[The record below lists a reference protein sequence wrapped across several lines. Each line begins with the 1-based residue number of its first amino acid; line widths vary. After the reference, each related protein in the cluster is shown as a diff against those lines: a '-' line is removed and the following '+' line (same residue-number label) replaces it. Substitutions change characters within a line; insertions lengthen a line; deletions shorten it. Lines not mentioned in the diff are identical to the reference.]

1 MTYTTIQGGQRT
13 PPTAAMPYKKR
24 TNNGK
29 ISFKDF
35 LANQGYDIETFKLI
49 QNPPGMNDKWLL
61 HDIKLAIELILQ
73 AKKIAVI
80 GDYDVDGITATTI
93 MVSGLRKIGKDAL
106 FFIPNRFKDGYGLN
120 VNLVNKSIDCGADL
134 VLTVDNGI
142 AAYNAV
148 QHAKD
153 CGLKIIV
160 TDHHNIVKLPPAD
173 AIVHPAMK
181 PYPFANISGCQTA
194 YKIVLALFEQLNIED
209 EFLERYF
216 LQLSTLS
223 IISDVMPVASKN
235 MEINEN
241 RKWLIDGL
249 NSINENPDEHIRALM
264 AAYEFE
270 RVDETVLGFYVIPCI
285 NAVGRLEDATYAVN
299 YFLGDTDS
307 SKFFQAVETIRKIN
321 ERRKKM
327 VADQLEALVPRYS
340 PKGRAV
346 IIVGEEVHEGII
358 GLVAGKYSSG
368 KGTVSFCFS
377 HATKDGKNYFYK
389 ASGRNDTSI
398 SMVKMLEEM
407 PEGIMMGFGGHKDAC
422 GLSVYEDKLDDFIQ
436 FVNDYCDK
444 YAVPNHP
451 YLFNLSQYQLKSIE
465 NYVNRMKPF
474 GNGFVLPVVKTKFQ
488 INSIMTT
495 TSGFTKLETKKG
507 YEKLDMWIK
516 EELPQ
521 EILDILNTC
530 ENKKVHPSG
539 AVTYNINPIYVNM
552 ELEIS
557 YGYSKRKIDKEYSY
571 NCLKIGLA

>member
-1 MTYTTIQGGQRT
+1 M
-13 PPTAAMPYKKR
+13 YKQDKQE
-24 TNNGK
+24 K

-49 QNPPGMNDKWLL
+49 KNPPAMNDKWLL
-61 HDIKLAIELILQ
+61 HDIKTANELILH

-80 GDYDVDGITATTI
+80 GDYDTDGITATTI
-93 MVSGLRKIGKDAL
+93 MVSGLRRIGKDAV

-134 VLTVDNGI
+134 ILTVDNGI
-142 AAYNAV
+142 AAYDAV

-153 CGLKIIV
+153 CGLKVIV

-194 YKIVLALFEQLNIED
+194 YKLVLALFEILNIKD

-223 IISDVMPVASKN
+223 IISDVMPVASKK
-235 MEINEN
+235 MEVNEN

-249 NSINENPDEHIRALM
+249 KSINENPDEHIHALM

-307 SKFFQAVETIRKIN
+307 PEFFQAVETIRKIN

-436 FVNDYCDK
+436 FINDYCDK
-444 YAVPNHP
+444 YAVPNQP
-451 YLFNLSQYQLKSIE
+451 YLFSLPQYQLKSIE

-474 GNGFVLPVVKTKFQ
+474 GNGFVIPVVKTKFQ
-488 INSIMTT
+488 IDSIMTT
-495 TSGFTKLETKKG
+495 TSGFTKLEAKKG

-521 EILDILNTC
+521 EIMDILNTC

-557 YGYSKRKIDKEYSY
+557 YGYSKRKINKEYSY